1 MQITSINKRDG
12 LWHVSFAHGD
22 IIGSRIYSDPYEV
35 FQFLIDS
42 GFHMSGVSYE
52 FPESPE
58 GFTENVTIV
67 GNRKEWEVPIK
78 PIRGYRNPSPVD
90 EFQVDIET
98 VMGDIETFYKER
110 SSWMEIRNSG

>member
-12 LWHVSFAHGD
+12 LWHVAFAEGD
-22 IIGSRIYSDPYEV
+22 MIGSRIYSDPYEV

-42 GFHMSGVSYE
+42 GFRMDKISYE
-52 FPESPE
+52 FPDQPKGLSPL
-58 GFTENVTIV
+58 
-67 GNRKEWEVPIK
+67 P
-78 PIRGYRNPSPVD
+78 RGYRNPSLID
-90 EFQVDIET
+90 EYEVDIET